1 MDPLGMIW
9 ILCGLTVLAVVMGVL
24 QSRLKPPAG
33 TRLPD
38 GLKPNLA
45 SELAESREDIER
57 IVGPS
62 TTREGKANRS
72 ILSWLQILDVP
83 FIAGYTLLFIALGR
97 LESTRAFP
105 GAPVLGLAACGMA
118 LATAVADLL
127 EDAAILRAL
136 GGREVSVRRFGVP
149 KWLFFYLTLIGLCG
163 LFFSYFF
170 TREGAERWLAL
181 LIGIL
186 FALVGLAGAAGVL
199 LRRFRW
205 LPIANA
211 GVALSLVLLLIFL
224 HL

>member
-9 ILCGLTVLAVVMGVL
+9 TLCGLTVLGIVMGVL

-38 GLKPNLA
+38 DLKPNLA
-45 SELAESREDIER
+45 SELAESRADIEQ

-62 TTREGKANRS
+62 TTPEGQANRS
-72 ILSWLQILDVP
+72 ILRWLQILDLP
-83 FIAGYTLLFIALGR
+83 FIAGYTLLFVALGR
-97 LESTRAFP
+97 LESTRAFA
-105 GAPVLGLAACGMA
+105 GASVLGLAACGMA

-149 KWLFFYLTLIGLCG
+149 KWLFFYMTLIGLSG
-163 LFFSYFF
+163 LFFSYFS
-170 TREGAERWLAL
+170 TREGAEHWLAL

-186 FALVGLAGAAGVL
+186 FVLVGLAGAAAVL

-205 LPIANA
+205 LPAANL
-211 GVALSLVLLLIFL
+211 GVALALVLLLVFL